1 MWMIARPCA
10 AFVRTCLALT
20 NRERLRPQRKSFCAR
35 SRLKKESSGFAP
47 TVQCQLNVGSV
58 DTRRS
63 SGRRWSLD
71 AVRFR
76 DAGTFRHPSNA
87 HAAANPGADQSYL
100 ARSFL
105 RKREKRS
112 AHRARGHPA
121 SPLSIRLLSASV
133 RSAPA
138 TESHPP
144 SSFRFQENRF
154 ARAKPP

>member
-35 SRLKKESSGFAP
+35 SRLKKDSSDFAP

-71 AVRFR
+71 AVWFR
-76 DAGTFRHPSNA
+76 DAGTFRHSSNA

-105 RKREKRS
+105 KKREKRS
-112 AHRARGHPA
+112 AH
-121 SPLSIRLLSASV
+121 LSLIHISEPTRLLSISYAV
-133 RSAPA
+133 
-138 TESHPP
+138 
-144 SSFRFQENRF
+144 FCL
-154 ARAKPP
+154 